1 MANVDV
7 TLQLPQI
14 PKDCYYEDYVAA
26 ILNAGGYYLD
36 RSVHRT
42 EDGLDLLELD
52 VVATKFEPDHYENT
66 IIEVKSGGWGIKDL
80 FKVNGWLN
88 FLSHNKAAFIYQIAP
103 EDKDEATMQAIAKN
117 LKIDL
122 LSNPLLAD
130 GKIDDTA
137 ILKAFGID
145 LTNVPKHAVRA
156 LRYAYD
162 IERVMLDYIHVFSR
176 ENGNYQTPG
185 RVYQYFRKL
194 IDESFFIK
202 DPLSRLRF
210 LTDLSTDHRNIAC
223 ILEKELKGKGVLSAD
238 KCVFFDNLFE
248 IENPANM
255 ECRPVDVALYVQL
268 LNRLLTLKGITE
280 YILTPQTPATTKFDE
295 FVKKLS
301 YDSQNTNVIQAIEA
315 LKKRPFYYLYPY
327 FFQIFFFV
335 YGGFFMMSRKDEEY
349 RVLSEITGVPVN
361 EIDSALSFWDIL
373 FPVSSSWMKTMNHQ
387 GLYYMQ
393 FVPAPLRGLGVNY
406 RRHLYAPDY
415 TEDSDELFNNL
426 KSLVS
431 VHCYNDM
438 IHWNNAAYIM
448 LKEDSVLH
456 QKEIDSSSKL
466 ATHIKAAEDYIQRK
480 ARYIEVKS
488 LAELAVAANCHNF
501 NLKGFLCKITP
512 ESYDLFVIKPKNNLL
527 SFPIN
532 QVVGELGLNQGQ
544 MRYCFVMG
552 TDEQCKKTEDDT
564 IWITGTIHNTSLD
577 RLDVVLE
584 ELDKLA

>member
-52 VVATKFEPDHYENT
+52 VVATKFEPDHYEDT

-103 EDKDEATMQAIAKN
+103 EDKDEATMQAVAQKLHIG
-117 LKIDL
+117 L
-122 LSNPLLAD
+122 LGNPLQED

-137 ILKAFGID
+137 ILQSFGID
-145 LTNVPKHAVRA
+145 LTKVPKHAIRT

-162 IERVMLDYIHVFSR
+162 LERVMLDYIHVYSG
-176 ENGNYQTPG
+176 ENGCYQTPG
-185 RVYQYFRKL
+185 KVYQYFRKL

-210 LTDLSTDHRNIAC
+210 LTDLSIEHRNIAC
-223 ILEKELKGKGVLSAD
+223 ILDKELKGNGVLAAD
-238 KCVFFDNLFE
+238 QCAFFDNLFE
-248 IENPANM
+248 IENPPKM

-268 LNRLLTLKGITE
+268 LNRLLALKGITE
-280 YILTPQTPATTKFDE
+280 YILTPQAPATSKFDE

-301 YDSQNTNVIQAIEA
+301 YDSQNTNIILAIEA
-315 LKKRPFYYLYPY
+315 LSKRPFFYLYPY

-349 RVLSEITGVPVN
+349 QVLSDITGVPVN

-373 FPVSSSWMKTMNHQ
+373 FPVSSSWMKTMNHK

-406 RRHLYAPDY
+406 RRHLYAPDDM
-415 TEDSDELFNNL
+415 EDSDELFNNL

-431 VHCYNDM
+431 VYCYNDM

-501 NLKGFLCKITP
+501 NLKGFLCKITL

-544 MRYCFVMG
+544 MRCCFVMG

-564 IWITGTIHNTSLD
+564 IWITGTLHNASLD
-577 RLDVVLE
+577 QLDNVIE
-584 ELDKLA
+584 EFDKIA